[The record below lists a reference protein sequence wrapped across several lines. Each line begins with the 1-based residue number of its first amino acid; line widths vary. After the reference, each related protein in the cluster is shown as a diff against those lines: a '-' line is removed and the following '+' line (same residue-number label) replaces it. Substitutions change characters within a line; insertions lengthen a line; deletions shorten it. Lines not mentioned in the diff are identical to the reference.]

1 MSFTGQTRQRSNPVL
16 PLSALVDVLF
26 LLLIFFMTTSIFR
39 EQDRLID
46 VALPAADSSLPSDG
60 MQAPIVV
67 TVTDD
72 GSIYMSQKQY
82 NLREL
87 RAVLESLHTEFPN
100 EAIEIRSDRNSRL
113 GRTVQVMDAAHA
125 VGLYNVSLATIKQ
138 ASDIQP

>member
-16 PLSALVDVLF
+16 PLAALVDVLF
-26 LLLIFFMTTSIFR
+26 LLLIFFMTTSLFR

-46 VALPAADSSLPSDG
+46 VSLPTADSSLPSGG

-72 GSIYMSQKQY
+72 DSIYMSQKRY
-82 NLREL
+82 NLDGL
-87 RAVLESLHTEFPN
+87 RAALESLHSEFPN
-100 EAIEIRSDRNSRL
+100 EAIEIRSDRNSHL

-125 VGLYNVSLATIKQ
+125 AGLYNVSLAAIKQ
-138 ASDIQP
+138 ASDIRP